1 MTYIVINFLRTRTI
15 KTKGIAFI
23 LVSSII
29 LLGLSVPLY
38 GDQTYNKISVYF
50 EESFA
55 YEAQKN
61 YEASLDTVLKILKI
75 EKDNYT
81 ATLRA
86 GWLNYLNGDYQE
98 SLRYYKKTIS
108 LAPSATEPK
117 LGLML
122 PLMALKQWSDT
133 AATARKVLRS
143 DPKNYIAGSRLA
155 YALFSQARYG
165 DAEKQYSNII
175 AAYPSDIE
183 MKLGL
188 GWTYLRMGRKKEAG
202 KNFREVLKVRRN
214 NASALAGMEAIQTE

>member
-1 MTYIVINFLRTRTI
+1 MTYIVIDFLRTCTT
-15 KTKGIAFI
+15 KTKRIAFI
-23 LVSSII
+23 LVFSII

-38 GDQTYNKISVYF
+38 GGQPYNKISFYF

-55 YEAQKN
+55 YEAEKN
-61 YEASLDTVLKILKI
+61 YEESLDTVLKILKI

-122 PLMALKQWSDT
+122 PLMALKRWSDT
-133 AATARKVLRS
+133 AATARKVLTS
-143 DPKNYIAGSRLA
+143 DPKNYLADRRLA

-165 DAEKQYSNII
+165 DAEKQYRNII
-175 AAYPSDIE
+175 ASYPSDIE

-202 KNFREVLKVRRN
+202 KNFKEVLKVRRN
-214 NASALAGMEAIQTE
+214 NASALAGMEAIKTK